1 MIGGYTLRKRTLSF
15 LLSVFIAFQGVLLC
29 SCRKD
34 DACDFVTFGHYDG
47 KPIDWIILG
56 SNGDTYLLIS
66 KYILDARPYDTSHE
80 ELKWENSDLR
90 QWLNEDFYNQA
101 FDDEEKTRIIAT
113 SPYDRRPNL
122 TQTIAGTD
130 TIVYPE
136 DDVLDKVFLL
146 TTYEAKDYFRND
158 TARAGKATA
167 EAKGKIKSSVNSEK
181 CIWWLSSLGNNG
193 SSSFVDETGHITVSE
208 GIPTAANYG
217 VRPVIVMTTDY
228 FESHK
233 ENIER
238 LMTATPTPEPTPD
251 PRETA
256 LDYAETVQ
264 LGYYNGSDIEWVVLD
279 TLGEY
284 TLLMSKYVLFFEPYG
299 YKDVDTSWNNS
310 PLNNSIN
317 PGFYNSHLAGRGVVV
332 VSPKEVGKDLP
343 EGAVWAGMDTPDN
356 FRVFILSKEEMEMLI
371 PNPSDR
377 VCGTADY
384 SDMTNAYENDGYCN
398 YWLRSNESSA
408 QTTYVVWENG
418 DISREYNYYDWVGV
432 RPCIWVKLDSE
443 S

>member
-1 MIGGYTLRKRTLSF
+1 MRKRVLSF
-15 LLSVFIAFQGVLLC
+15 VLSAFIVFQGVLLC

-34 DACDFVTFGHYDG
+34 DAGKFMTFGTYDG

-56 SNGDTYLLIS
+56 NNGDTYLLIS
-66 KYILDARPYDTSHE
+66 KYILDARPYDSSHQ
-80 ELKWENSDLR
+80 ELKWENSELR
-90 QWLNEDFYNQA
+90 QWLNEDFYDQA
-101 FDDEEKTRIIAT
+101 FNDEEKARIVAT
-113 SPYDRRPNL
+113 SPYDRRPQLIHTNDD
-122 TQTIAGTD
+122 GTESL
-130 TIVYPE
+130 VLPE
-136 DDVLDKVFLL
+136 DDLLDKVFLF
-146 TTYEAKDYFRND
+146 TTYEAKDYFHTD
-158 TARAGKATA
+158 AARAGKPT
-167 EAKGKIKSSVNSEK
+167 EDAKGKVMSSVDSEK

-193 SSSFVDETGHITVSE
+193 AASFVDEKGHITVSE
-208 GIPTAANYG
+208 GIPTAAKYG
-217 VRPVIVMTTDY
+217 VRPLIVITT
-228 FESHK
+228 ESC
-233 ENIER
+233 ESDIER
-238 LMTATPTPEPTPD
+238 IEREMTATPTPEPTPD

-317 PGFYNSHLAGRGVVV
+317 PDFYNSHLAGRGVVV

-343 EGAVWAGMDTPDN
+343 EGSVWAGMDTPDN

-371 PNPSDR
+371 PNPADR
-377 VCGTADY
+377 VCGTAKYTDMKNVNDDQDY
-384 SDMTNAYENDGYCN
+384 YG
-398 YWLRSNESSA
+398 YWLRTKESGQS
-408 QTTYVVWENG
+408 TYMVWNYG
-418 DISREYNYYDWVGV
+418 QISKEFNYYEWVGV